1 MSPLQ
6 ICIVLHYYYSPEDWR
21 DGEWNAGQGDIVRGL
36 AGMGLLELDP
46 RSHPIGLGYK
56 PGSYRI
62 TERGRIYVEALKAMP
77 LPVQVWQIP
86 TPPLPSHNRGIEN
99 G

>member
-21 DGEWNAGQGDIVRGL
+21 DGDWSDGARDTVRGI
-36 AGMGLLELDP
+36 AGMGLIELDP
-46 RSHPIGLGYK
+46 RGHPIGLGYR

-62 TERGRIYVEALKAMP
+62 TERGRIYVEALKGMP
-77 LPVQVWQIP
+77 LPVQIWQIP
-86 TPPLPSHNRGIEN
+86 PAPQEAS
-99 G
+99 